1 MPITING
8 SGTVTGISAGGLP
21 DDCIVTADIADNN
34 VTTAKID
41 NISVTEI
48 KIADA
53 NVTAAKLDGAQ
64 TGSAP
69 IYGCR
74 AWVNFDGTRNEADTG
89 ASTNGANVKIRAS
102 GNVSSVLKNAVG
114 DYTVTFTTAM
124 VDANYACVLG
134 GNQFATGIGDDV
146 YACGTFTTSS
156 VQVTSNNQTGGSSGE
171 DSIIMTVAIFR

>member
-8 SGTVTGISAGGLP
+8 AGSIVGISAGGLP
-21 DDCIVTADIADNN
+21 DASVITAD
-34 VTTAKID
+34 
-41 NISVTEI
+41 
-48 KIADA
+48 IADA
-53 NVTAAKLDGAQ
+53 NVTAAKLSGAQ

-102 GNVSSVLKNAVG
+102 GNVTSVLKNGTG

-124 VDANYACVLG
+124 VDANYSWTVNGHRGDGAGQNG
-134 GNQFATGIGDDV
+134 GFSLAYATAANA
-146 YACGTFTTSS
+146 YTSATTSS
-156 VQVTSNNQTGGSSGE
+156 LRVITQGTTGNAGLDWPAVCIS
-171 DSIIMTVAIFR
+171 IFR